1 MERTTRRH
9 TSICCYLIK
18 LKFLLS
24 LLVLCSAANAAKI
37 KEIQTIEGI
46 SEYSLDN
53 GLQILLFPDES
64 KDTITVNITYQ
75 VGSKH
80 ENYGETGMA
89 HLLEHLLFKGSK
101 KHKNITKEMTDHGA
115 QANGTTWYERT
126 NYYET
131 FKATEENLNWALSME
146 ADRMVNSFVA
156 QKDLD
161 SEMTVVRN
169 EFERGE
175 NSPVQILIQRIY
187 SSAFDW
193 HNYGNST
200 IGARSDIE
208 NVKIENLRNFYK
220 KYYQPDNA
228 TLTIAGKIDKDKTL
242 KLVKKYFGKIKKP
255 SRTLPEFYTVDQVQD
270 GERSITL
277 RRVGGEQ
284 VVAAAYKIPSGIH
297 EDFAAL
303 DILSSIL
310 GDSPTGR
317 LHKNLTEKQLATVTW
332 AWPNQ
337 QKEPGLLY
345 FNATVDANTDIE
357 KSTSALLETLE
368 NIAQKPITNKE
379 VERAKRKTLKQIE
392 LAFNDSQKI
401 SINLSE
407 WIGIGD
413 WRMLF
418 INRDRIEKVT
428 AEDVQRVAKKYL
440 ISSNRTL
447 GQFLPTKEPERAI
460 ITQAPNIEELV
471 EGYKGKKVI
480 SQGEAFDATLENI
493 SKREIRNK
501 QGGIKISAVPI
512 KTRGESVFIN
522 IRVGLGNENSLQNK
536 SSVHELTAAMLLRG
550 NKRLSRED
558 LQDEFDSLK
567 AQGGIGHNA
576 QSITASYETTREN
589 LPKVIALIHEVL
601 TTASFPEKEFNLLKA
616 QKLSKLS
623 SDSTDPQA
631 LAFNKLLSNLNT
643 YPVGH
648 MYHAETFDE
657 YRQALES
664 TTLEDV
670 KSFYKENFGS
680 MNIQVGVAGDFDY
693 KNINQQI
700 FDQFSDWKSQI
711 KYKREKELFQDVELF
726 NEKIETPDKKNSFFV
741 AARNLDLTH
750 KHEDAPALYVI
761 TRMLG
766 GGFLNSRLASRI
778 RQKDGLSYGVGAFLR
793 LDRFNENGRFFAYA
807 ISAPQNTEKVEKAF
821 KEEMQRA
828 YDEGFTQQ
836 ELSSSIEGLLDQ
848 AKITRSDNRV
858 LAQTLRSFYN
868 DEFTFI
874 QEKEIQD
881 KIRQLTVEDV
891 NRVMRKYLS
900 PKTMSIVKAGDFASL
915 KE

>member
-1 MERTTRRH
+1 MERTMGCH
-9 TSICCYLIK
+9 TSIYSYLVR
-18 LKFLLS
+18 LSFLL
-24 LLVLCSAANAAKI
+24 LLLPVSSFVSAGKI
-37 KEIQTIEGI
+37 KEIRTIEGI

-53 GLQILLFPDES
+53 GLQLLLFPDES
-64 KDTITVNITYQ
+64 KDTITVNITYR

-101 KHKNITKEMTDHGA
+101 KHKDISKEMTAHGA
-115 QANGTTWYERT
+115 QANGTTWLERT

-131 FKATEENLNWALSME
+131 FKATDENLNWALSLE

-175 NSPVQILIQRIY
+175 NVPSQILIQRIY

-208 NVKIENLRNFYK
+208 NVKIENLKNFYK

-242 KLVKKYFGKIKKP
+242 KLVNKYFSKIKKP
-255 SRTLPEFYTVDQVQD
+255 KRTLPDFYTVDQVQD

-284 VVAAAYKIPSGIH
+284 VVAAAYRIPSGLH
-297 EDFAAL
+297 QDFAAI
-303 DILSSIL
+303 DILASIL

-345 FNATVDANTDIE
+345 FNATVDSDTDI
-357 KSTSALLETLE
+357 KQSTTALLNTLE
-368 NIAQKPITNKE
+368 DIAQTPITEKE
-379 VERAKRKTLKQIE
+379 VERAKRKALKQIE
-392 LAFNDSQKI
+392 LGFNDSQII

-428 AEDVQRVAKKYL
+428 TEDVQRVAKQYL
-440 ISSNRTL
+440 IPSNRTL
-447 GQFLPTKEPERAI
+447 GQFLPTKTPQRAVI
-460 ITQAPNIEELV
+460 SQAPNVSDLV
-471 EGYKGKKVI
+471 DGYKGKKVI
-480 SQGEAFDATLENI
+480 AQGEAFDATLENI
-493 SKREIRNK
+493 SKREIRAQK
-501 QGGIKISAVPI
+501 DGIKISSVPI
-512 KTRGESVFIN
+512 KTRGESVFLNVRI
-522 IRVGLGNENSLQNK
+522 GLGNETSLMNK
-536 SSVHELTAAMLLRG
+536 SAIHELTATMLLRG
-550 NKRLSRED
+550 NKRFTREA
-558 LQDEFDSLK
+558 LQDEFDKLK
-567 AQGGIGHNA
+567 AQGSIHYDP
-576 QSITASYETTREN
+576 QSIQASYETTREN
-589 LPKVIALIHEVL
+589 LPQVIDLIHEIL
-601 TTASFPEKEFNLLKA
+601 TTANFPQKEFDLLKT

-631 LAFNKLLSNLNT
+631 LAFNTLLSKLNT
-643 YPVGH
+643 YPTGH
-648 MYHAETFDE
+648 MYNAETFDE
-657 YRQALES
+657 YRQALQA
-664 TTLEDV
+664 TTLDDL
-670 KSFYKENFGS
+670 KNFYQQHMGN
-680 MNIQVGVAGDFDY
+680 MDIQIGIAGDFDH
-693 KNINQQI
+693 KVVSRQI
-700 FDQFSDWKSQI
+700 FDKFSKWKSQI
-711 KYKREKELFQDVELF
+711 EYARVNTRYQDVKVFSEV
-726 NEKIETPDKKNSFFV
+726 IETPDKKNSFFV
-741 AARNLDLTH
+741 AARNLNMTH
-750 KHEDAPALYVI
+750 QHKDAPALYVI

-778 RQKDGLSYGVGAFLR
+778 RQKDGLSYGVGSFLQ
-793 LDRFNENGRFFAYA
+793 LDRVNKNGRFFTYA
-807 ISAPQNTEKVEKAF
+807 ISAPQNTEKVQKAF
-821 KEEMQRA
+821 EEEMQRA
-828 YDEGFTQQ
+828 YDKGFSQ
-836 ELSSSIEGLLDQ
+836 EELTSSIDGLLDG
-848 AKITRSDNRV
+848 AKVTRSNNGV
-858 LAQTLRSFYN
+858 LAQTLRDFYN

-874 QEKEIQD
+874 EEKEIQD
-881 KIRQLTVEDV
+881 KIRKLIVEDV

-900 PKTMSIVKAGDFASL
+900 PNTMSIVKAGDFANL
-915 KE
+915 K